1 MRKTYQLRVL
11 ALTITLLVLNHTSNA
26 CTNFLVTKGAST
38 DGSTFI
44 TYNADSH
51 QLFGELYFRP
61 AADYPDGALQKIYE
75 WDTGKYLGDIPQAK
89 HTYSVV
95 GNMNEYQVSIGE
107 TTYGGREELVDTTAT
122 VDYGSLMYTTL
133 QRAKTAREAI
143 KVMVELVSQYGYY
156 SEGESF
162 SIADPNEVWILEM
175 IGKGIDIKV
184 DPKTKKSFNANKGAN
199 WVAIRI
205 PDGYVSAHA
214 NHARI
219 TTFPLESKKQKN
231 SISSKNLDKVF
242 NPEVEYIYSYDVI
255 DFAREKG
262 YFTGKDEE
270 FSFSDI
276 YAPLDFEGARFC
288 EVRVWSFFKDINKS
302 MWDYIEYAKGKD
314 LSKRMPLYIKP
325 DRKLTVQD
333 MMGFMGDH
341 LEGTELDMTKD
352 PGAGPSGLPYRW
364 RPLTWEYQGKTYC
377 NERATGTQQTGFT
390 FVAQARNWLPN
401 PIGGIFW
408 FGVDDAATTVF
419 CPMYCGITA
428 VPESFAVGNGDMLT
442 YSPTCA
448 FWTFNKV
455 ANFAYLRYDLM
466 SKDIKKLQQELE
478 NGFVANSSA
487 IDTEAKDLYQTDP
500 QQALKF
506 ITDYSVKAG
515 NDVVARWNK
524 LFEYLLVKFMDGNV
538 KQEENGQFKWNQYR
552 GAPVK
557 VLNPE
562 YPDWWK
568 KQVIDATGDKLLE
581 PSTKKE

>member
-1 MRKTYQLRVL
+1 MFML
-11 ALTITLLVLNHTSNA
+11 ASPSNA
-26 CTNFLVTKGAST
+26 CTNFLVTKGASA

-61 AADYPDGALQKIYE
+61 AMDYANGTLLKIYE
-75 WDTGKYLGDIPQAK
+75 WDTGKFLGEIPQVN

-95 GNMNEYQVSIGE
+95 GNMNEYQLSIGE
-107 TTYGGREELVDTTAT
+107 TTYGGREELVDTTAII
-122 VDYGSLMYTTL
+122 DYGSLIYTTL

-143 KVMVELVSQYGYY
+143 KVMGELVAQYGYY

-162 SIADPNEVWILEM
+162 SIADPNEVWILEV
-175 IGKGIDIKV
+175 IGKGMDIKV
-184 DPKTKKSFNANKGAN
+184 DPKTKKSYNANKGAN

-219 TTFPLESKKQKN
+219 TSFPLESKKQKN
-231 SISSKNLDKVF
+231 SISSKNLDKIF
-242 NPEVEYIYSYDVI
+242 NPEVEYVYSYDVI
-255 DFAREKG
+255 DFARQKG
-262 YFTGKDEE
+262 YFTGKNEE
-270 FSFSDI
+270 FSYSDI

-288 EVRVWSFFKDINKS
+288 EVRVWSFFKSINKS

-325 DRKLTVQD
+325 DQKITVQD
-333 MMGFMGDH
+333 LMGYMGDH
-341 LEGTELDMTKD
+341 LEGTEFDMTKD

-401 PIGGIFW
+401 AIGGIFW
-408 FGVDDAATTVF
+408 FGVDDAATTVYV
-419 CPMYCGITA
+419 PMYCGITS

-466 SKDIKKLQQELE
+466 SKDIKKVQQELE
-478 NGFVANSSA
+478 NGFIANTPA
-487 IDTEAKDLYQTDP
+487 IENEAKNLYQTDP
-500 QQALKF
+500 KQAIKYL
-506 ITDYSVKAG
+506 TDYSVKTG

-524 LFEYLLVKFMDGNV
+524 LFEYLLVKYMDFNV
-538 KQEENGQFKWNQYR
+538 KQEDNNGFKWNKYH

-557 VLNPE
+557 VLNPQ
-562 YPDWWK
+562 YPDEWK
-568 KQVIDATGDKLLE
+568 KTLIDATGDKLLVPE
-581 PSTKKE
+581 AKK

>member
-1 MRKTYQLRVL
+1 MRKTYLFKVL
-11 ALTITLLVLNHTSNA
+11 ALSLTLTLINITSNA
-26 CTNFLVTKGAST
+26 CTNFLVTKGASV

-61 AADYPDGALQKIYE
+61 ATDYPDGALLKIYE
-75 WDTGKYLGDIPQAK
+75 WDTGKYLGDIPQIK

-95 GNMNEYQVSIGE
+95 GNMNEYQLSIGE
-107 TTYGGREELVDTTAT
+107 TTYGGREELVDTTAL
-122 VDYGSLMYTTL
+122 VDYGSLIYTTL
-133 QRAKTAREAI
+133 QRAKNAREAI
-143 KVMVELVSQYGYY
+143 KVMGELVAQYGYY

-175 IGKGIDIKV
+175 IGKGMDFKV

-231 SISSKNLDKVF
+231 SISSKNLDKIF
-242 NPEVEYIYSYDVI
+242 NPEVEYVYSYDVI
-255 DFAREKG
+255 DFARKKG

-288 EVRVWSFFKDINKS
+288 EVRVWSFFKSINKQ

-325 DRKLTVQD
+325 DRKINVQD
-333 MMGFMGDH
+333 LMGFMGDH

-408 FGVDDAATTVF
+408 FGVDDAATTVYS
-419 CPMYCGITA
+419 PMYCGMTS

-448 FWTFNKV
+448 FWAFNKV

-466 SKDIKKLQQELE
+466 SKDIKKVQQELE
-478 NGFVANSSA
+478 NGFVANTPA
-487 IDTEAKDLYQTDP
+487 IDNEAKSLYQTDP
-500 QQALKF
+500 KLALKY
-506 ITDYSVKAG
+506 ITDYSVKTG
-515 NDVVARWNK
+515 NDVVVRWNK
-524 LFEYLLVKFMDGNV
+524 LFEYLIVKYMDFNV
-538 KQEENGQFKWNQYR
+538 KQEDNNGFKWNKFH

-557 VLNPE
+557 VLNPQ
-562 YPDWWK
+562 YPDEWK
-568 KQVIDATGDKLLE
+568 KTLIDATGDKLLVPE
-581 PSTKKE
+581 TKK